1 MENFNEILA
10 YVQQNFT
17 LFALRFIGAIA
28 TYIIGK
34 WLSRKISNSMS
45 KLLINKEV
53 DQTLV
58 DFLKKIVY
66 FGLLIITIL
75 AALTQMGIETTS
87 FVAIIGAAGLAVGL
101 ALQGSLSNFAAGVL
115 LIILRPFKVGDFIE
129 AAGVAGKVEGI
140 SILTTNLATPQ
151 NEAVVIPN
159 SAITSGNI
167 KNYSAK
173 EMRRVDMVFGIG
185 YDDDIKKAKDIL
197 NDLIAKDSRVLKDP
211 APKIALSELADSSVN
226 FVCRPWV
233 KSADYWDLYFDM
245 HEAVKTRF
253 DDEGISIPFPQR
265 DVHMYQHSSNGKAE

>member
-17 LFALRFIGAIA
+17 LFALRLVGAIA

-66 FGLLIITIL
+66 FGLLIVTIL

-185 YDDDIKKAKDIL
+185 YDDDIKKAKEIL
-197 NDLIAKDSRVLKDP
+197 NDLIAKDSRVLKEP

-253 DDEGISIPFPQR
+253 DTEGISIPFPQR
-265 DVHMYQHSSNGKAE
+265 DVHVYQHSTNGKTE

>member
-17 LFALRFIGAIA
+17 LFALRLVGAIA

-66 FGLLIITIL
+66 FGLLIVTIL

-185 YDDDIKKAKDIL
+185 YDDDIKKAKEIL
-197 NDLIAKDSRVLKDP
+197 NDLISKDSRVLKEP

-233 KSADYWDLYFDM
+233 KSADYWDVYFDM

-253 DDEGISIPFPQR
+253 DAEGISIPFPQR
-265 DVHMYQHSSNGKAE
+265 DVHVYNT

>member
-17 LFALRFIGAIA
+17 LFALRLVGAIA

-34 WLSRKISNSMS
+34 WLSRKISISMS

-66 FGLLIITIL
+66 FGLLIVTIL

-185 YDDDIKKAKDIL
+185 YDDDIKKAKEIL
-197 NDLIAKDSRVLKDP
+197 NDLIAKDSRVLKEP

-253 DDEGISIPFPQR
+253 DAEGISIPFPQR
-265 DVHMYQHSSNGKAE
+265 DVHMYQHSTNGKTE